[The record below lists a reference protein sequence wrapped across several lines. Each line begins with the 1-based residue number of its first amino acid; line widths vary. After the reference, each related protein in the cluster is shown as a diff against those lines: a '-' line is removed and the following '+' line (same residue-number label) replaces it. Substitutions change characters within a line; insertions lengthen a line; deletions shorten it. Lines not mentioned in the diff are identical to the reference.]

1 MPVSPDQSWTR
12 MMDKIISPHMS
23 GRQRHGRPKIIQIR
37 LLGPQLCP
45 RVAMMLV
52 MNNLA
57 LRILGHLLW
66 KEIQGG
72 KNLPEVQ
79 LMVLVKLK
87 FLLEMMT
94 FTQGVQVTK
103 TKKTHQLTTH
113 RKAGIWMR
121 GLWDIHRSTV
131 LMDQLILCSKK
142 ATVLKMKAQMVMEI
156 LMQNLWKSFVW
167 HANRPLMIG
176 TNTMRFCVVE

>member
-1 MPVSPDQSWTR
+1 
-12 MMDKIISPHMS
+12 
-23 GRQRHGRPKIIQIR
+23 
-37 LLGPQLCP
+37 
-45 RVAMMLV
+45 
-52 MNNLA
+52 
-57 LRILGHLLW
+57 
-66 KEIQGG
+66 
-72 KNLPEVQ
+72 
-79 LMVLVKLK
+79 MVLVKLK

-103 TKKTHQLTTH
+103 TKKTLLYQLTTH

-156 LMQNLWKSFVW
+156 LMQNL
-167 HANRPLMIG
+167 
-176 TNTMRFCVVE
+176 